1 MPSTTQTPLPR
12 VSVSDVL
19 KRYGQQYL
27 DRFGTS
33 MPAQQKKVLR
43 AVMACRTAALGT
55 IRYACTSCGHNHTV
69 PRSCCNRHCPACQ
82 WQQQQAWLAK
92 QRDRLLPCHYFLI
105 TFTLPAA
112 MRELALRHPR
122 EVYSALITSA
132 AESLKIGATNERFVS
147 ARETGF
153 FGVLHTW
160 GRDLTFHPHAH
171 FLVAGGGIGRDG
183 AWHSSRVSVFVPEQ
197 VLESLFKKR
206 LQAKLREADLLK
218 HVPGEV
224 WRGRFVVDSQAI
236 SSGEHALKYLAPY
249 VTRGCVA
256 DWRVTACDEVDLIE
270 DARLTLQVKRSGTR
284 QYRGQPLS
292 VIEFIRRWLQ
302 HVCPSGFH
310 RVRHYGFLNSH
321 SKRSIQEVRWLIAV
335 ANNQLH
341 YLACGVEFVI
351 AAGTKMSC
359 PQCGGAMICL
369 GYTPPVACVGAA
381 TARAPPNWVIAPMI
395 AS

>member
-1 MPSTTQTPLPR
+1 ML
-12 VSVSDVL
+12 
-19 KRYGQQYL
+19 
-27 DRFGTS
+27 
-33 MPAQQKKVLR
+33 
-43 AVMACRTAALGT
+43 
-55 IRYACTSCGHNHTV
+55 
-69 PRSCCNRHCPACQ
+69 
-82 WQQQQAWLAK
+82 
-92 QRDRLLPCHYFLI
+92 
-105 TFTLPAA
+105 
-112 MRELALRHPR
+112 
-122 EVYSALITSA
+122 
-132 AESLKIGATNERFVS
+132 
-147 ARETGF
+147 RETGF

-206 LQAKLREADLLK
+206 LKTKLREADLLK

-236 SSGEHALKYLAPY
+236 GSGEHALKYLAPY

-256 DWRVTACDEVDLIE
+256 DWRVTACDEVDSID

-310 RVRHYGFLNSH
+310 RVRHYGFLNAQ
-321 SKRSIQEVRWLIAV
+321 KRAADRRGSFIDRGRARDV
-335 ANNQLH
+335 ALPGSARSNL
-341 YLACGVEFVI
+341 
-351 AAGTKMSC
+351 SC
-359 PQCGGAMICL
+359 RRRPPMICRKCGGPMVCL
-369 GYTPPVACVGAA
+369 GYVPPVSLLLRALEQTTSAHHHDRDSNFHLQRRENQTGPKRGALGVRKVTPKLQRLLDRIHRHHRPA
-381 TARAPPNWVIAPMI
+381 SPRPRQPHCSRPSRIAVSQSIEARSSQSAP
-395 AS
+395 ASQTH

>member
-1 MPSTTQTPLPR
+1 MQG
-12 VSVSDVL
+12 VSKVL
-19 KRYGQQYL
+19 KQYGEQYL
-27 DRFGTS
+27 RRFGKRMT
-33 MPAQQKKVLR
+33 AQQKKVLR
-43 AVMACRTAALGT
+43 AVMACREERLGT
-55 IRYACTSCGHNHTV
+55 IRYRCVGCGHDETV

-82 WQQQQAWLAK
+82 WQKQQAWLAK

-105 TFTLPAA
+105 TFTLPAV

-122 EVYSALITSA
+122 EMYPALLTAA
-132 AESLKIGATNERFVS
+132 AESLKIGASSERFVG

-160 GRDLTFHPHAH
+160 GRDLSFHPHAH

-206 LQAKLREADLLK
+206 LQAKLRKADLLK

-224 WRGRFVVDSQAI
+224 WRGRFVVDSRAI
-236 SSGEHALKYLAPY
+236 GSGEHALKYLAPY

-256 DWRVTACDEVDLIE
+256 QWRVTACDEVDSID

-292 VIEFIRRWLQ
+292 VIDFMRRWLR

-310 RVRHYGFLNSH
+310 RVRHYGFLNS
-321 SKRSIQEVRWLIAV
+321 RSGRPIEEVRLLIAV
-335 ANNQLH
+335 EQGTLH
-341 YLACGVEFVI
+341 YLACTEQLVMPSPPPMI
-351 AAGTKMSC
+351 CRK
-359 PQCGGAMICL
+359 CGGPMVCL
-369 GYTPPVACVGAA
+369 GYLPPASLPSAPLSSHV
-381 TARAPPNWVIAPMI
+381 RAPP
-395 AS
+395 